1 VVRISSAPSGII
13 AAAVE
18 LQSFRLVAGLVKP
31 TIRRATAFIGWCT
44 LRVTMKLEF
53 TENMNE
59 MYSAFRATSDAHAWL
74 TKHDATSWG
83 SLAIGRCEYT
93 RGNAV
98 EPNGCYQAI

>member
-1 VVRISSAPSGII
+1 VVRVSSAPSGII

-18 LQSFRLVAGLVKP
+18 LHSFRLVAGLVKP
-31 TIRRATAFIGWCT
+31 TIRRATKDIGWCT
-44 LRVTMKLEF
+44 LCVTRKLEF
-53 TENMNE
+53 TKIMNE
-59 MYSAFRATSDAHAWL
+59 MCSAFRATADAHAWL

-83 SLAIGRCEYT
+83 SLAIGRCEGT